1 MATGKALNGKP
12 YAGNPHVRFDEGE
25 VASAAMPRRG
35 SLLYIRTAIVAIC
48 VAAQTALVAEDKT
61 WAAPNGTGNWGDS
74 YWMSGS
80 GTLGAFDSRKCAY
93 FTLPVNT
100 IDLNGQSR
108 AVWSFRSGTGMFSN
122 SDRCVINI
130 VNNGST
136 DSTLEYVTFR
146 SDGPDDIRNAV
157 VTFGGSGS
165 AKKVKV
171 YHSQDNRNDY
181 TMTLKYDSHLVF
193 GANSEYTEYTG
204 DVVDTIGA
212 GATSNSLTVASG
224 ASVTIKSM
232 LNVGGAS
239 GATGVLTID
248 GGTMEVQKR
257 LKVGAVSGS
266 TGIMI
271 VNGGML
277 TVNEFFCIGQGGA
290 ASLTINGG
298 VVKNTLYDMPIGDAS
313 AGTVTIRAGGR
324 YVNETPD
331 YGLRVG
337 CGAAGTLNVQGG
349 EVELPNVGLTLCANS
364 GKNVA
369 GTVNVTDGG
378 SITAKSISHGAGNG
392 NAALTVNNGTIRAT
406 SDNEG
411 FIPAHTK
418 LTVTAGAGGAIFD
431 TNGKRISIAK
441 GITGSGAVKLVGGG
455 TVTFSAAPA
464 GKIYIAYGTTLAVPT
479 KSIADAILSHGLEL
493 VGISAPGTYTVLTC
507 DEDLTGADTA
517 LVTCWA
523 ADGCVP
529 AVDGNSIVVTVAA
542 MKSGYWTG
550 AAGDG
555 NLSTP
560 GNWSDNTVP
569 TSGNAEIWCVTNETL
584 AKGATFAP
592 SSITFA
598 ANSAKVTIDGGALA
612 GITAITN
619 HSAISHVFNCAVSG
633 DTIDFMN
640 DAMRC
645 AFRGGITV
653 KTPVFDH
660 SPITP
665 YDARELVGNW
675 TITGATWTPV
685 TCNSVG
691 RGDSIG
697 SSVTVLG
704 ELFNPNNMNIEPGS
718 VVTAATM
725 RVTTSQ
731 YPAYDN
737 QGRLVVTGMVD
748 IANTASD
755 FSIVRDETQT
765 ATVIFGG
772 MVFNTTKWPWL
783 NAKNLVVGEAGF
795 NFSSKGR
802 MYLRFS
808 NGVTLHPRDNTLTFG
823 AAVNGLDQIYTI
835 NRNTILTVCTTRF
848 ETHEPAT
855 VNINGIISDVVNYYD
870 GGMAVTG
877 NGTVVFNSVSS
888 FTGGLDIGDTA
899 TVQVNAGCTPG
910 SGVVSVGANA
920 TFEVAESGTVALG
933 GGLTLA
939 DGAALG
945 FNFTE
950 KAVPVLDATGKAVTL
965 GANGTVV
972 VKVSAAEGTRAKG
985 GAHELT
991 AGGAFTG
998 ANVSL
1003 AEGYPDWVKGVYVNA
1018 AGNIVLD
1025 AKSTGMMVIV
1035 K

>member
-1 MATGKALNGKP
+1 MKALTIKSTCGRL
-12 YAGNPHVRFDEGE
+12 AAIAI
-25 VASAAMPRRG
+25 VASAA
-35 SLLYIRTAIVAIC
+35 LTARADQYWVA
-48 VAAQTALVAEDKT
+48 Q
-61 WAAPNGTGNWGDS
+61 NGMGNWGDN
-74 YWMSGS
+74 YWAWPADGALVSWDNSG
-80 GTLGAFDSRKCAY
+80 KCAY
-93 FTLPVNT
+93 FNLLVNT
-100 IDLNGQSR
+100 IDLNGQSPT
-108 AVWSFRSGTGMFSN
+108 VYTLRSESEMFSPINRCAVNICNTGVDSQITFRNIN
-122 SDRCVINI
+122 SD
-130 VNNGST
+130 
-136 DSTLEYVTFR
+136 TL
-146 SDGPDDIRNAV
+146 DMKNMV
-157 VTFGGSGS
+157 VTFGGSESVGKI
-165 AKKVKV
+165 AV
-171 YHSQDNRNDY
+171 YLDKGNYASRSFILAN
-181 TMTLKYDSHLVF
+181 DSHIVF
-193 GANSEYTEYTG
+193 DSNSEYTESDTQYNRIG
-204 DVVDTIGA
+204 DSA
-212 GATSNSLTVASG
+212 GTTNSLTVKANATVTMKGQLQLGTVNGGTGNVVVDGGTLTTLGQLRLGQVSG
-224 ASVTIKSM
+224 GKGNVTVNDGM
-232 LNVGGAS
+232 LNVASFLVVGG
-239 GATGVLTID
+239 V
-248 GGTMEVQKR
+248 GGT
-257 LKVGAVSGS
+257 G
-266 TGIMI
+266 T
-271 VNGGML
+271 
-277 TVNEFFCIGQGGA
+277 
-290 ASLTINGG
+290 LTINGG
-298 VVKNTLYDMPIGDAS
+298 VVKNTACDMTIGENANGS
-313 AGTVTIRAGGR
+313 GTVTINAGGK
-324 YVNETPD
+324 YINEVANQ
-331 YGLRVG
+331 GMRVG
-337 CGAAGTLNVQGG
+337 KNSPATVNVHGG
-349 EVELPNVGLTLCANS
+349 EVAFTNGGLNLCLSGGNAN
-364 GKNVA
+364 GK
-369 GTVNVTDGG
+369 GTINVTDGG
-378 SITAKSISHGAGNG
+378 SITTKFISHNNG
-392 NAALTVNNGTIRAT
+392 SGSGTLTVNNGTIRAT
-406 SDNEG
+406 EDNED
-411 FIPAHTK
+411 FIPAHAK

-479 KSIADAILSHGLEL
+479 KAIADAILSHGLEL

-550 AAGDG
+550 AADDG

-619 HSAISHVFNCAVSG
+619 HSAVSHVFNCAVSG

-704 ELFNPNNMNIEPGS
+704 ELFNPNNMNIDPGS

-737 QGRLVVTGMVD
+737 HGRLVVTGMVD

-755 FSIVRDETQT
+755 FSLVREDTQT

-795 NFSSKGR
+795 NFSSKGL

-855 VNINGIISDVVNYYD
+855 VNINGIIRDVVNYYD

-877 NGTVVFNSVSS
+877 NGTVVFNSVSD
-888 FTGGLDIGDTA
+888 FTGGLVIGDTA
-899 TVQVNAGCTPG
+899 TVAVNAGKKAGNGLVT
-910 SGVVSVGANA
+910 VNAGA
-920 TFEVAESGTVALG
+920 TLEVAEPGTVALG

-939 DGAALG
+939 DGAVLG

-950 KAVPVLDATGKAVTL
+950 KRTAPVLDATGKTVTL
-965 GANGTVV
+965 GENGTVV
-972 VKVSAAEGTRAKG
+972 VKVSSADELRPKG
-985 GAHELT
+985 GANVLT

-1003 AEGYPDWVKGVYVNA
+1003 AAGSPDWAKGVSVNSD
-1018 AGNIVLD
+1018 GNIVLD
-1025 AKSTGMMVIV
+1025 VKPRGLVVIF